1 MVQAWR
7 CDRCG
12 HVWLADSKPKRCAK
26 CKKITWDKDG
36 ARSSVVEL
44 PLHGASKVRGDV
56 AGSIPARSTKPAY
69 YVPARFRK

>member
-36 ARSSVVEL
+36 AVAQMAEPSVVV
-44 PLHGASKVRGDV
+44 AKSDVRV
-56 AGSIPARSTKPAY
+56 GSIPARSTKPAY